1 MIMKNI
7 PGKKDWAG
15 AKKMMKDITRF
26 LDELKAF
33 DATSIDE
40 ATMKKLQPILEK
52 DFFNE
57 NEMKNASEAA
67 ANLCSWV
74 VNIVEYNNVYKNVA
88 PKIAAQKK
96 AAEEFDVAQAKL
108 KVVEERVAAM
118 QAKLKSV
125 TDALKDATDEKNQV
139 EAEAQ
144 SCQDRLGL
152 AKRLVEGLADEV
164 SSTPLNTIQGSQA

>member
-1 MIMKNI
+1 VLF
-7 PGKKDWAG
+7 PGKRDWAG
-15 AKKMMKDITRF
+15 AKKMMKNIGQF

-40 ATMKKLQPILEK
+40 PTLKKLQPILEK

-57 NEMKNASEAA
+57 ENMKLASEAA

-74 VNIVEYNNVYKNVA
+74 VNIVEYNKVYTHVA

-125 TDALKDATDEKNQV
+125 TDALKDATDEKNQ
-139 EAEAQ
+139 A
-144 SCQDRLGL
+144 
-152 AKRLVEGLADEV
+152 
-164 SSTPLNTIQGSQA
+164 STTLMRILRNECDCAGG

>member
-1 MIMKNI
+1 
-7 PGKKDWAG
+7 
-15 AKKMMKDITRF
+15 
-26 LDELKAF
+26 
-33 DATSIDE
+33 
-40 ATMKKLQPILEK
+40 LEK

-57 NEMKNASEAA
+57 ENMKLASEAA

-74 VNIVEYNNVYKNVA
+74 VNIVEYNKVYTHVA

-125 TDALKDATDEKNQV
+125 TDALKDATDEKNQ
-139 EAEAQ
+139 A
-144 SCQDRLGL
+144 
-152 AKRLVEGLADEV
+152 
-164 SSTPLNTIQGSQA
+164 STTNHASRQ